1 MSAPPPGAAAAA
13 SSTHRPRWRAQ
24 LFDEAGQ
31 MVTAA
36 LPIRYG
42 TVVKDEQGTRINCDI
57 PTQAVPQLL
66 DQSYLPA
73 GGSIAVDWRFEGVTD
88 WQRLAR
94 CDIVSSAIARPE
106 GNWVIACADRG
117 RRIAL
122 DDLGEEWLPTDT
134 ATYAT
139 VITELIR
146 RTFPAAVVEATGQAT
161 TMPFPAKTDGA
172 SGDPWRTA
180 RSLAA
185 TAGARVYEDAA
196 RSVFVIQDVP
206 AIGTPVDTLAVGEG
220 GCLTRYT
227 IQHELGYNRCTIE
240 YVNDQTGKPL
250 VTGEAIDNRATS
262 PVAVDRIG
270 TYVTYHATIEV
281 AQGNEPAQGDADQAA
296 LQLLRIGNAR
306 MRRANLVHA
315 QRPWL
320 EPGDTIT
327 ATYLGGPTENLLI
340 DQVEVPLTTGEEQ
353 ITMARTHDYQ
363 LGGTP

>member
-1 MSAPPPGAAAAA
+1 MSGPPPGAAAAA

-24 LFDEAGQ
+24 LFDAAGQ

-42 TVVKDEQGTRINCDI
+42 VVVKDAQGTRINCDI
-57 PTQAVPQLL
+57 PTQPVPQPL
-66 DQSYLPA
+66 DQSYLPT

-122 DDLGEEWLPTDT
+122 DNLGRSGSVGAP
-134 ATYAT
+134 AT
-139 VITELIR
+139 VAAAISELIW
-146 RTFPAAVVEATGQAT
+146 RTFPGAPVEATGLAAS
-161 TMPFPAKTDGA
+161 MPFPATPADQIA
-172 SGDPWRTA
+172 GDPWALA
-180 RSLAA
+180 RSWAEA
-185 TAGARVYEDAA
+185 AGAELFEDCS
-196 RSVFVIQDVP
+196 RRVFVIRDAP
-206 AIGTPVDTLAVGEG
+206 TLGTPVDTLATGEG

-227 IQHELGYNRCTIE
+227 IQHELAYNRAQVQYTKAGA
-240 YVNDQTGKPL
+240 VVRTGTYSDTRP
-250 VTGEAIDNRATS
+250 DS
-262 PVAVDRIG
+262 PVTQARVGTRIIMYRQQQVE
-270 TYVTYHATIEV
+270 TAPSQ
-281 AQGNEPAQGDADQAA
+281 ADADRAA
-296 LQLLRIGNAR
+296 LQLLRSGNAL

-320 EPGDTIT
+320 APGDTIT
-327 ATYLGGPTENLLI
+327 ATYLGGPTENLVI

-353 ITMARTHDYQ
+353 ITMARTHDYP